1 MLKLQ
6 PVPPVPE
13 ITARAAHAA
22 FPKGHCYLTLRDELG
37 TIFTDDMFADLFP
50 TVGRPAEAPWWLAL
64 VTIVQFAE
72 GLSDRDVADAV
83 RDRITL
89 KYLLGLEYDDPGFD
103 YSILSR
109 FRDRLVESKSVSI
122 LLDALVEVC
131 RKAGL
136 SKEHGKVRT
145 DATHILAKLRELTRL
160 ELVGET
166 LRHALNEIA
175 KVAPEWLRALTPNDW
190 YKRYAKRFEE
200 EPYRSRRKQGP
211 GYSAQVG
218 RDGFFL
224 MTTVYSGDAPEGLG
238 DLRAVELLRRCWLE
252 QFMVEGDEVKM
263 RKGGN
268 MPPSPARL
276 ESPYDA
282 EAHYSVNGGLS
293 WVGYKVH
300 YTESCD
306 EAAPHLVVHVDTTEA
321 AMADLVRVTP
331 IHEQLKQK
339 RLLPAEHFVD
349 NQYVTSKLLVT
360 SKRDYGVELVGP
372 IKPYRKSKG
381 FGIDRFEIDWEREV
395 VTCPGGKQSTQWR
408 PEVPKSGRE
417 QITVGFA
424 PSDCRACSLNDR
436 CARNT
441 TRVGR
446 TLALLPREQYEARE
460 AVKQKQN
467 TPEWLARYQIRTGSE
482 GTFSQA
488 VSAGLRRSRYYGLN
502 KNHLQNV
509 AIAAGMNFQR
519 LSDWFQ
525 ELPRAKTRT
534 SRFAALKA

>member
-1 MLKLQ
+1 MKPQ

-13 ITARAAHAA
+13 MTARAAHAA

-50 TVGRPAEAPWWLAL
+50 TVGRPAEAPWRLAL

-89 KYLLGLEYDDPGFD
+89 KYLLGLEYDDSGFD

-109 FRDRLVESKSVSI
+109 FRDRLVEGNSVAI
-122 LLDALVEVC
+122 LLDALVEAS

-136 SKEHGKVRT
+136 IKHRGKVRT
-145 DATHILAKLRELTRL
+145 DATHILAKIRELSRL

-175 KVAPEWLRALTPNDW
+175 KAAPEWLRALAPDDW

-200 EPYRSRRKQGP
+200 ESYRSRYKQGP

-218 RDGFFL
+218 RDGFLL
-224 MTTVYSGDAPEGLG
+224 MTAVYSADAPTGLG
-238 DLRAVELLRRCWLE
+238 NLKAVELLRRCWLE

-268 MPPSPARL
+268 MPPSAARL

-282 EAHYSVNGGLS
+282 EAHYGVNGGLS

-306 EAAPHLVVHVDTTEA
+306 EDAPHLVVHVDTTEA

-331 IHEQLKQK
+331 IHEQLKQ
-339 RLLPAEHFVD
+339 RQLLPAEHFVD
-349 NQYVTSKLLVT
+349 NQYVTSKLLVD
-360 SKRDYGVELVGP
+360 SKKHYSVELVGP
-372 IKPYRKSKG
+372 IKPHYEAKG
-381 FGIDRFEIDWEREV
+381 FGIGEFKIDWEHKV
-395 VTCPGGKQSTQWR
+395 VTCPGGEQSTRWR
-408 PEVPKSGRE
+408 PEVPKSGRA
-417 QITVGFA
+417 QITVRFA

-436 CARNT
+436 CAKNT

-460 AVKQKQN
+460 AVKQKQH
-467 TPEWLARYQIRTGSE
+467 TQEWLARYQIRTGSE

-488 VSAGLRRSRYYGLN
+488 VSAGLRQSRYYGLN

-519 LSDWFQ
+519 LSDWF
-525 ELPRAKTRT
+525 EEIPRAQTRT
-534 SRFAALKA
+534 SRFAALRA